1 LARRTRQQKLV
12 GWGVLAAAVVIVTA
26 LFLITRALQG
36 GPATQSA
43 SAASSTETAEI
54 SSVSASPAASESA
67 SPSSRTEPSSSP
79 AEVSSSSPEAS
90 SSSPEASSSS
100 AAAPSTITPEAPS
113 AISVVDPDSMDQGA
127 RKAFLVTLINQG
139 IFTGVQAL
147 DSPPKIGV
155 TPLFEGLDLTLK
167 QQFIAV
173 AYAYVNNGGQGSQP
187 LQLIDATNGKLFGT
201 YTAGDGLKLL

>member
-79 AEVSSSSPEAS
+79 AEVS

-187 LQLIDATNGKLFGT
+187 LQLIDATNGKLYGT
-201 YTAGDGLKLL
+201 YTAGDGLKVL